1 MVYVDGKNKIL
12 DAARNV
18 IIRNGVNGATVRAI
32 ATEADMTTGAIYHHY
47 KNKEDLLYDLLNESL
62 SVSSQIAKD
71 VTDKSFSKD
80 NIKLE
85 IVRNTAERF
94 HKDAENRLQY
104 HFAHEVL
111 LGNVDAQVKLKN
123 KYSEWIKKIEQILIH
138 LYGLENTRLNKAFSS
153 WLIAAVDGVVLQY
166 LLDVNENSIDEMMEV
181 FDILLDEGLSSFVE
195 RLNEQEK

>member
-1 MVYVDGKNKIL
+1 MDGKNKIL

>member
-1 MVYVDGKNKIL
+1 M